1 MSNSEY
7 LNCSASLY
15 LFQLLSRSINFRISE
30 CSTWFSQV
38 QWGLLCFYFD
48 KSYIFVCFSPD
59 NYEKSNFSNL
69 CWCCCVLAEQYGKLS
84 FFQVDVIDVK
94 YFVKTWKGKCVV
106 MNCYMQT
113 SNLRLISRKILSRIW
128 CTWRK
133 LHFFVLKWLPEF
145 INAKSCL

>member
-48 KSYIFVCFSPD
+48 KSYIFVCFFPD

-94 YFVKTWKGKCVV
+94 YFVKTWNELLYADTKLAPYLTQNFIQNLMYMAEFAFFRLEMASWVHKC
-106 MNCYMQT
+106 Q
-113 SNLRLISRKILSRIW
+113 IL
-128 CTWRK
+128 
-133 LHFFVLKWLPEF
+133 FVRSVW
-145 INAKSCL
+145 